1 MTLLLLQFI
10 SGFGTIAPA
19 PGDMAQLGERCL
31 RMAEATGSNPVISTS
46 SPETSCFQGFC
57 F

>member
-46 SPETSCFQGFC
+46 SHETSCFQGF
-57 F
+57 